1 MPLIIIFPLI
11 FSIDNYYAV
20 HIRRQH
26 TAVQREQEEVSR
38 LHFLIYDHQHV
49 LILFLFLFFVLLCF
63 CFSALLIFL
72 FLGGGGGRR
81 RVRSRSEADVKG
93 LVRCKQLS
101 N

>member
-49 LILFLFLFFVLLCF
+49 LILFLFFVLLCF
-63 CFSALLIFL
+63 CFSALLIIW
-72 FLGGGGGRR
+72 GGGGGRR
-81 RVRSRSEADVKG
+81 VRGRSEADVKG